1 VVTIPKY
8 LVIIGLISIAA
19 IAVGTFTLSSY
30 DKAITPILEPQDADF
45 TEDEII
51 EIDLHPKIVEN
62 LVGDLIET
70 YDEKGID
77 NLRNANYIGILSG
90 EEGIRYLY
98 IYDPDTNQFL
108 GKHSNNPVG
117 EFFLFNKELEES
129 DAVWMS
135 YMKEKV
141 YSEKLDSRQYDV
153 YFKKHDGL
161 IFASYYQVDL
171 RGLPTN

>member
-8 LVIIGLISIAA
+8 LVIIAVISIAT
-19 IAVGTFTLSSY
+19 IAVGAFTLISN
-30 DKAITPILEPQDADF
+30 DKAITPILDSQDADF
-45 TEDEII
+45 TEDELILL
-51 EIDLHPKIVEN
+51 DLHPKIVEN
-62 LVGDLIET
+62 LVGDLIKA
-70 YDEKGID
+70 YDKKGID

-98 IYDPDTNQFL
+98 IYDPDTYQFL

-117 EFFLFNKELEES
+117 EFFFFNKELEES
-129 DAVWMS
+129 DTVWMS
-135 YMKEKV
+135 YMKEGV

-161 IFASYYQVDL
+161 IFASYYKVDL